1 MEGRLSMA
9 TRQELIAA
17 VRARYAGASRRERA
31 KLLDEL
37 VAVAGYHRKH
47 AIRALGS
54 KASEDAAE
62 RRRSQPRYDEAI
74 RKAVIALW
82 EASDRVCGK
91 RLKPLVPVLLPALER
106 HGAITLTPEQRE
118 LALAVSPAT
127 IDRLLAE
134 VRARSSGCSRR
145 RAGFTSAVRRSVPV
159 RTFADWQDP
168 PPGYLEGD
176 LVAHCGESAEG
187 NFVQTLV
194 LTDIATGWTECL
206 PLVVREGALVIDALE
221 RARTLFPFPLQG
233 VDFDNDTV
241 FMNEAVVGWCR
252 KAGLEITRSRAYR
265 KNDQAWVEQKNGAV
279 VRRLVGYARFE
290 GLAATAEL
298 ARLYAAARWH
308 VNVFQASFKLKEK
321 TREGARVR
329 KRYHAPVTPLARV
342 LDHPAVEPAGKAALR
357 AATAELDPV
366 LLLGTIRAAQA
377 ALGERINRRARVAQE
392 PRPAPEAGAFAASLA
407 VAWKAGEVRPT
418 HRRPGRRR
426 KPWAQGRR
434 PFDGVREEV
443 RGWLLDDPSLL
454 ATEILARLQERYPGQ
469 FPAAQKRTLQR
480 EVKAWRADAATRL
493 ILQGATALGVPVSEP
508 MEVAAPLRGSQERQ
522 ACLGNIAG

>member
-1 MEGRLSMA
+1 MA
-9 TRQELIAA
+9 TRRELIGA
-17 VRARYAGASRRERA
+17 VRERYADASRVEKA
-31 KLLDEL
+31 KILSEL

-47 AIRALGS
+47 AIRVLGAKDGKDS
-54 KASEDAAE
+54 AA
-62 RRRSQPRYDEAI
+62 RRRSRPRYDETI
-74 RKAVIALW
+74 REAVIALW

-91 RLKPLVPVLLPALER
+91 RLKPLIPVLLAALER
-106 HGAITLTPEQRE
+106 HGAITLEPERRE
-118 LALAVSPAT
+118 LVLAISPAT

-134 VRARSSGCSRR
+134 VRARSLGCSRR

-159 RTFADWQDP
+159 RTFADWHDP

-187 NFVQTLV
+187 SFVQTLV

-206 PLVVREGALVIDALE
+206 PLVVREGTLVIDALGQA
-221 RARTLFPFPLQG
+221 RALFPFPLKG

-252 KAGLEITRSRAYR
+252 EAGLAITRSRAYR

-290 GLAATAEL
+290 GLAAVAEL

-308 VNVFQASFKLKEK
+308 GNVFQASFKLKEK
-321 TREGARVR
+321 SRDGARTR

-342 LDHPAVEPAGKAALR
+342 LAHPAVEASTKAALR

-366 LLLGTIRAAQA
+366 VLLGTIRAAQA
-377 ALGERINRRARVAQE
+377 ALGERIDRRARTSQQPCPVPE
-392 PRPAPEAGAFAASLA
+392 PQAFATSLA
-407 VAWKAGEVRPT
+407 LAWKEGEVRPT
-418 HRRPGRRR
+418 HRRPVRRR
-426 KPWAQGRR
+426 KPWAHGRR
-434 PFDGVREEV
+434 RFDGVREEV
-443 RGWLLDDPSLL
+443 RGWLVDDPSLL
-454 ATEILARLQERYPGQ
+454 TTEILARLQERYPGR
-469 FPAAQKRTLQR
+469 FPSEQKRTLQR
-480 EVKAWRADAATRL
+480 EVKAWRADAAARL
-493 ILQGATALGVPVSEP
+493 ILQGATALGVPAAEP
-508 MEVAAPLRGSQERQ
+508 MDVASLLRGSDERQ

>member
-1 MEGRLSMA
+1 MA
-9 TRQELIAA
+9 TRRELIAA
-17 VRARYAGASRRERA
+17 LQVRYAGASRRDRV
-31 KLLDEL
+31 KILDEL

-47 AIRALGS
+47 AVRAVGA
-54 KASEDAAE
+54 KASKGAAE
-62 RRRSQPRYDEAI
+62 RRQPQPRYDTTI
-74 RKAVIALW
+74 REAVIALW

-91 RLKPLVPVLLPALER
+91 RLKPLIPVLLPALER
-106 HGAITLTPEQRE
+106 HGAVALTPDQRALV
-118 LALAVSPAT
+118 LAISPAT
-127 IDRLLAE
+127 IDRLLSE

-145 RAGFTSAVRRSVPV
+145 RAGFTSAVRRSVPI

-187 NFVQTLV
+187 SFVQTLV

-206 PLVVREGALVIDALE
+206 PLLVREGALVIDALE
-221 RARTLFPFPLQG
+221 RARTLFPFPLRG

-252 KAGLEITRSRAYR
+252 AAGLEITRSRAYR

-290 GLAATAEL
+290 GLAAAAEL

-308 VNVFQASFKLKEK
+308 VNVFQASFKLKRK

-342 LDHPAVEPAGKAALR
+342 LAHPAVDASTKAALR

-366 LLLGTIRAAQA
+366 LLLGTIRAAQT
-377 ALGERINRRARVAQE
+377 ALGERIERRARVAQE

-418 HRRPGRRR
+418 HRRPVRRR
-426 KPWAQGRR
+426 RPWAHGRR
-434 PFDGVREEV
+434 PFDAVREEV
-443 RGWLLDDPSLL
+443 RGWLLEDPSLL
-454 ATEILARLQERYPGQ
+454 ATEILVRLQERYPGQ

-493 ILQGATALGVPVSEP
+493 ILQGAAALGIPAMEP
-508 MEVAAPLRGSQERQ
+508 MEVAGPMRGLEERQ
-522 ACLGNIAG
+522 ACLGNICESFDLT